1 LAAVLSTATLAQGI
15 TQKPVTGADRKKTT
29 APAASKAPV
38 TTDTPAEAQ
47 GVVTSPTTAQPAATT
62 TQPVTTSTQPVTTA
76 PDEPATPQSSA
87 PGQTGNTPGQAQ
99 TSPGEASDITP
110 AQTGTTPSGQ
120 TTGAAP
126 AAALTAATAAD
137 VKAGVSVFDQKGG
150 SVGKVES
157 VTGERAVV
165 DTGKVKA
172 TVPISSFAKNDQG
185 LVISMTKAEI
195 DAAAKPTT
203 KAAKKPK

>member
-1 LAAVLSTATLAQGI
+1 M
-15 TQKPVTGADRKKTT
+15 TT
-29 APAASKAPV
+29 A
-38 TTDTPAEAQ
+38 
-47 GVVTSPTTAQPAATT
+47 
-62 TQPVTTSTQPVTTA
+62 
-76 PDEPATPQSSA
+76 DEPAAPQSSA

-120 TTGAAP
+120 TTGN
-126 AAALTAATAAD
+126 AAAGAATAATAAD

-157 VTGERAVV
+157 VSAKGAVV

-172 TVPISSFAKNDQG
+172 TVPTASFAKNDKG
-185 LVISMTKAEI
+185 LVISMSKAEI
-195 DAAAKPTT
+195 DAAAKAPP
-203 KAAKKPK
+203 KKK